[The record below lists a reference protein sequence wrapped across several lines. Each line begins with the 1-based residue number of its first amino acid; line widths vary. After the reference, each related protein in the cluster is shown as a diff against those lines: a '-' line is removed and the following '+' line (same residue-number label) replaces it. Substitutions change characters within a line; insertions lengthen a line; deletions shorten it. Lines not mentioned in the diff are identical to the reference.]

1 METGVHDKGLGK
13 TNEPSPRPAAA
24 PRPDLGLDLCEA
36 LIQRAL
42 QTGRPA
48 IDRVLADLPIGGKRL
63 RPTLL
68 LLFAAMGCGRKERA
82 VKLAAGMEL
91 LHWATLVHDDII
103 DQSDTR
109 RGQPALHCRWG
120 AQAAVIVGDFLL
132 ARAYDFFSACGSSAC
147 RTADALVK
155 AMCEGELMQLV
166 GGYHPERTEEEYFDC
181 IEKKTASF
189 LATVCRM
196 GAEAGG
202 LAPHLCN
209 AAAHFGNVLGMCYQ
223 ILDDIQ
229 DFGECIKA
237 VGPKSGPNPNMTNRG
252 NDVARGLMTLP
263 LIHFYRSRRGQDRPL
278 RRNCELPLE
287 SDKGY
292 WRALGTDAVKSGSL
306 LYARKAAECF
316 LDKACETMVLF
327 PAGVPKDALF
337 DLVNAL
343 YESRNMRKG

>member
-1 METGVHDKGLGK
+1 MNNGVHSEQ
-13 TNEPSPRPAAA
+13 TNVPSLRLAV
-24 PRPDLGLDLCEA
+24 GLDLCEV

-68 LLFAAMGCGRKERA
+68 LLFAAMGCARKER
-82 VKLAAGMEL
+82 VIKLAAGMEL
-91 LHWATLVHDDII
+91 LHWATLIHDDII

-120 AQAAVIVGDFLL
+120 VQAAVIVGDFLL
-132 ARAYDFFSACGSSAC
+132 ARAYDFFSACGASAC
-147 RTADALVK
+147 RTADSLVK
-155 AMCEGELMQLV
+155 AMCEGELMQMA
-166 GGYHPERTEEEYFDC
+166 GGYDPERTEEEYFDC

-189 LATVCRM
+189 LSTVCLM

-209 AAAHFGNVLGMCYQ
+209 AAARFGNVLGMCYQ

-229 DFGECIKA
+229 DFNECIKA
-237 VGPKSGPNPNMTNRG
+237 AGSKVGSNTTNCG

-263 LIHFYRSRRGQDRPL
+263 LIHFYRSRQVQGRSPTRI
-278 RRNCELPLE
+278 CELPLE
-287 SDKGY
+287 SDRGY
-292 WRALGTDAVKSGSL
+292 WRALGMDAIKNGSL
-306 LYARKAAECF
+306 SYASKAAGCF
-316 LDKACETMVLF
+316 LDKACEAMALF
-327 PAGVPKDALF
+327 PAGAPKDALF

-343 YESRNMRKG
+343 CESRNMRKG